1 MLSAM
6 ASQASSTVEADWR
19 GEFQYGGPGELVERL
34 VQQIVHAVEIVCHG
48 AEGHVR
54 LGGDDAMRG
63 ACHST

>member
-6 ASQASSTVEADWR
+6 ASQASSTVE
-19 GEFQYGGPGELVERL
+19 PGELVERL
-34 VQQIVHAVEIVCHG
+34 VQQIVHAVEIICHG